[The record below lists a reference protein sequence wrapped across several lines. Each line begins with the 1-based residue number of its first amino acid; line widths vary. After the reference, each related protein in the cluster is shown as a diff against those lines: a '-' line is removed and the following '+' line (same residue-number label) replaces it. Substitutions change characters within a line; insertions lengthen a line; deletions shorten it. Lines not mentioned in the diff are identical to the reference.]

1 LIEAA
6 GLTKRFGGRP
16 AIEDVSLRVEPGEV
30 VGFLGPNG
38 AGKTTTMRILL
49 STLRADAGTSSVTR
63 PVGYLP
69 ETFAAY
75 DSLSVRSYLSF
86 MARLKRT
93 TRGARGAAP
102 SEAGGADDV
111 DDAMTRAGIADL
123 ARRPIGRLSKGQR
136 QRVGLAQALLGS
148 PRAYVL
154 DEPTIGLDPAQIVDT
169 RRVIRGLREHAAVL
183 LSTHLLTEAA
193 EICDRVVVI
202 VRGRV
207 VAEERPAQAPDLEER
222 FLRLVGESELQ

>member
-1 LIEAA
+1 MIEAS
-6 GLTKRFGGRP
+6 GLTKRFGGRT

-38 AGKTTTMRILL
+38 AGKTTTMRALL
-49 STLRADAGTSSVTR
+49 GTLRPDAGAASVTR

-75 DSLSVRSYLSF
+75 DALSVRSYLAF
-86 MARLKRT
+86 MARLK
-93 TRGARGAAP
+93 AAQ
-102 SEAGGADDV
+102 DV
-111 DDAMTRAGIADL
+111 DEAMGRAGIADL
-123 ARRPIGRLSKGQR
+123 AARPIGRLSKGQR

-169 RRVIRGLREHAAVL
+169 RRVIRGLRDDAAVL
-183 LSTHLLTEAA
+183 LSTHLLAEAA

-202 VRGRV
+202 VKGRV
-207 VAEERPAQAPDLEER
+207 VAEERPANVPDLEER
-222 FLRLVGESELQ
+222 FLRLVGGSELQ

>member
-1 LIEAA
+1 MIEAA
-6 GLTKRFGGRP
+6 GLTKRFGGRT

-49 STLRADAGTSSVTR
+49 STLRADEGTASVSR

-75 DSLSVRSYLSF
+75 DALSVRSYLSF
-86 MARLKRT
+86 MARLK
-93 TRGARGAAP
+93 
-102 SEAGGADDV
+102 GADGV
-111 DDAMTRAGIADL
+111 DDAMSRAGVADL
-123 ARRPIGRLSKGQR
+123 ASRPIGRLSKGQR

-154 DEPTIGLDPAQIVDT
+154 DEPTIGLDPKQIVDT
-169 RRVIRGLREHAAVL
+169 RRVIRSLREDAAVL
-183 LSTHLLTEAA
+183 LSTHLLAEAA

-207 VAEERPAQAPDLEER
+207 VAEERPSDAPDLEER